1 MKIQPIKSN
10 ITFKGQPII
19 RHSQPVFKGHP
30 YPFNECPTVLPE
42 EEKTKIDY
50 KAESTER
57 LIF

>member
-30 YPFNECPTVLPE
+30 FPFKRQGVLPE
-42 EEKTKIDY
+42 EEKTNLTIDY
-50 KAESTER
+50 KA
-57 LIF
+57 

>member
-1 MKIQPIKSN
+1 MKIQPIKPN

-30 YPFNECPTVLPE
+30 YPFNECPTVLPD

-50 KAESTER
+50 KA
-57 LIF
+57 